1 MMNQPEPN
9 RLARSVLYLARF
21 MLETK
26 TALSIGSGGADNVFD
41 HPIVRDANGLPQ
53 IPGSS
58 LAGVLRHLWITDHPD
73 TANQTADDQ
82 QEKAADGLFGF
93 HHRDK
98 GNASRIE
105 VAACALQDQ
114 DGKPVEGLLLGKERQ
129 RLHDPLL
136 AAALISRADPNFRD
150 RVRLT
155 HRGVAA
161 HLGKFDRGLL
171 PAGYRF
177 SGELRL
183 WSKKDDLDWEAVL
196 ALLADPRLRLGGG
209 TRAGLGAMTL
219 KKLHRATFDLTD
231 ASDIKQFQQLSP
243 ALGAVDGLEELKNL
257 TPALAAGVQKLC
269 IKLNPKDFWRIGQ
282 GDAPIGQYEKNEP
295 TLLPKQERRVVWQEN
310 GASVR
315 GKFSAQQVL
324 VPGSSIKGALAHRT
338 AFHWN
343 VLNQKFVDD
352 LNADQIQKWDKSEH
366 CAGVMELFGFAKN
379 NAELVKEGDQDN
391 TGQAGRVII
400 DDVYVNISAED
411 VNKYVKEMVHNSIDR
426 FTGGVRNRMLFTEEL
441 IFYRSISLTITLL
454 PGVTEATAYQAFARA
469 LSDLCSG
476 SLAIGGG
483 VTKGHGAFSGE
494 PDQAT
499 REWMTAQGVC
509 VQ

>member
-9 RLARSVLYLARF
+9 RLDRSVLYLARF
-21 MLETK
+21 TLETK

-58 LAGVLRHLWITDHPD
+58 LAGVLRHLWITDHPEA
-73 TANQTADDQ
+73 ANKTADDQ

-98 GNASRIE
+98 GSASRIE

-161 HLGKFDRGLL
+161 HTGKFDRGLL

-183 WSKKDDLDWEAVL
+183 WSTQKDDPNWNALL
-196 ALLADPRLRLGGG
+196 ALLADTRLRLGGG

-219 KKLHRATFDLTD
+219 KKLHQATFALKD
-231 ASDIKQFQQLSP
+231 ASDIKRFQKLSP
-243 ALGAVDGLEELKNL
+243 SLGAVNGLEQMKIS
-257 TPALAAGVQKLC
+257 TPALAAGVQQLC

-282 GDAPIGQYEKNEP
+282 GDAPLGQYEKNEP
-295 TLLPKQERRVVWQEN
+295 TLLPKQERIVTWQEQ
-310 GASVR
+310 GAGVR
-315 GKFSAQQVL
+315 GKFSEQRVL

-343 VLNQKFVDD
+343 VLNKQFIDD
-352 LNADQIQKWDKSEH
+352 LNADEIQKWDKSEH
-366 CAGVMELFGFAKN
+366 CDGVMDLFGFAKN
-379 NAELVKEGDQDN
+379 SETAEGREREQ
-391 TGQAGRVII
+391 TGQAGRIII

-411 VNKYVKEMVHNSIDR
+411 MNKYVKEMVHNSIDR

-441 IFYRSISLTITLL
+441 IFYRSISLKITLL

-494 PDQAT
+494 PDQTT
-499 REWMTAQGVC
+499 RDWLIAQGAS
-509 VQ
+509 